1 MLKFCICIGMSQ
13 ESILLLVQKTQISM
27 ETHPPMYY
35 IFDIKKYLFLQ
46 STLEEAKA
54 LLTEIEAQE
63 GFSIDM
69 DTNGNRA
76 EVDTEKETVSYT
88 SSDTHMSTVEEQKEP
103 KPNN

>member
-1 MLKFCICIGMSQ
+1 M
-13 ESILLLVQKTQISM
+13 
-27 ETHPPMYY
+27 
-35 IFDIKKYLFLQ
+35 
-46 STLEEAKA
+46 
-54 LLTEIEAQE
+54 LTEIEAQE